1 MPQPASPKPLHI
13 FRAGTHTAA
22 DGRELIF
29 SEADLAATA
38 KAYDPALHEAPIVV
52 GHPAHNA
59 PAYGW
64 VSGLVAGADG
74 LRAAPRQ
81 VDPSFAESVAA
92 GRFKKISAS
101 FYHPQSPANPAPG
114 VFYLRH
120 VGFLGAMPPAV
131 KGLAQAEFAGGAED
145 FVTVEFGEEVPS
157 GFLSRLAALFRG
169 VRDYIIDK
177 DGLEAAD
184 KVIPSW
190 AMDWLQED
198 AAKAQPQEAQPAFA
212 EHPKENSVSKPF
224 VAPGMP
230 PARVLN
236 DPGYEARLAALE
248 QREVAFM
255 EKQRRQEADTI
266 VQAAIGAGRLTAAQA
281 AGLVEFMVGLPE
293 DGAVSFAEGNEQK
306 SLAPSAFVAAFLSRL
321 PVQVEFAEKSAPNPM
336 QCDGMSPKD
345 LADRATAY
353 RTRKAGEGVELS
365 FTEAVHAVRDGKDQ

>member
-145 FVTVEFGEEVPS
+145 FPMAQMAAVE
-157 GFLSRLAALFRG
+157 
-169 VRDYIIDK
+169 
-177 DGLEAAD
+177 
-184 KVIPSW
+184 
-190 AMDWLQED
+190 
-198 AAKAQPQEAQPAFA
+198 EAQGQHDF
-212 EHPKENSVSKPF
+212 F
-224 VAPGMP
+224 V
-230 PARVLN
+230 
-236 DPGYEARLAALE
+236 
-248 QREVAFM
+248 F
-255 EKQRRQEADTI
+255 
-266 VQAAIGAGRLTAAQA
+266 
-281 AGLVEFMVGLPE
+281 
-293 DGAVSFAEGNEQK
+293 
-306 SLAPSAFVAAFLSRL
+306 
-321 PVQVEFAEKSAPNPM
+321 
-336 QCDGMSPKD
+336 
-345 LADRATAY
+345 
-353 RTRKAGEGVELS
+353 
-365 FTEAVHAVRDGKDQ
+365 GKVFP